1 MLIFSPRCVE
11 GSMYKLESPKIREL
25 EALFTT
31 WWASFSSTW
40 RAKRDENI
48 SLRSTMASVEK
59 NPLYSRLCY
68 KDNRINKDFSRTFTD
83 PYRDW
88 KRIPT
93 SCLDRPWITAHLLVS
108 KSTHGF
114 ITHTMLERA
123 ATRTMKRITSLG
135 NNDARARFADS
146 EISRE
151 PAARLWFTPCN
162 LINHRLLAIGIESS
176 RSLAHVI
183 LRFRVL
189 RHGVPF
195 SPRKPNVRG
204 SVSRRYDSTGEFL
217 QQ

>member
-1 MLIFSPRCVE
+1 MSKRIRFILDSVTKIIVLTRIFHGRSLIRIATGNGYLLRASTGRGSPR
-11 GSMYKLESPKIREL
+11 I
-25 EALFTT
+25 F
-31 WWASFSSTW
+31 F
-40 RAKRDENI
+40 
-48 SLRSTMASVEK
+48 
-59 NPLYSRLCY
+59 
-68 KDNRINKDFSRTFTD
+68 
-83 PYRDW
+83 
-88 KRIPT
+88 
-93 SCLDRPWITAHLLVS
+93 VS

-162 LINHRLLAIGIESS
+162 LINHQLLAIGIESS
-176 RSLAHVI
+176 PSLAHVI

-189 RHGVPF
+189 RHSAPF
-195 SPRKPNVRG
+195 SQRKPNVRG